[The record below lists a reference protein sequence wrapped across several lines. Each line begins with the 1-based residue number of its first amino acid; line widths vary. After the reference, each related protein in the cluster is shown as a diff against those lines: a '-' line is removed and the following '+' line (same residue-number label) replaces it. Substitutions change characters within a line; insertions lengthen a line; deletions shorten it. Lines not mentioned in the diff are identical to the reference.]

1 MTVDGNSGGIQMPK
15 HRCLVPF
22 YGPEVIIQDE
32 ESKKEYEVVGRFP
45 LVGPWWAVNVKVKK
59 MGSKYFVQGY
69 PSYFLRT
76 DIEENNQQ
84 VFSLFLKECDVPDFF
99 KQEFF
104 TWLPRQPT
112 LSFRKL
118 EEKLKQFQVSYLEKG
133 KKQGDTKNFDIFQY
147 VLKSF
152 AGKAVLVAM
161 NFPMIME
168 FLPVLLPRHFCCL
181 LEEACWQK
189 ETENNSD
196 ADVEKER
203 FQDDI
208 LTKLNDILK
217 NEPWKLGFSKI
228 TYRELNL
235 SYCEATWAAFCQC
248 KHLLWKIPELQKNAL
263 ILYDR
268 LKKQCREMGHTY
280 EDQDELTRFV
290 SKDMSIE
297 HAWQSLE
304 FLKDQHIVIREKKMV
319 FLPHLYNS
327 EKDIAMYIGDLLSN
341 HSWKLDVDVRQ
352 ILNVNVSETSREI
365 VDIKM
370 NVTQVHEMEYPK
382 ENSPENHDCENSF
395 LKKQVEST
403 SGTRSKAEVD
413 LDQVTAMEKICS
425 NPVTIISGKGGCGK
439 STIVSCLFCHLKQM
453 EKEVEAASKDFEG
466 DLDASEEWNTFSH
479 HWESENTCTKNLLN
493 VLFTAPTGRAASL
506 LSEKTRFPA
515 YTLHQIIYSFKSWK
529 QSQQG
534 LPWKFSTVT
543 ILVVDEGSLVSVHIL
558 SLVLKLLCEHAQL
571 AKLIIL
577 GDTRQL
583 PSIDPG
589 NMLADV
595 FEGLK
600 SKGLS
605 VELRT
610 NHRAESQL
618 IVDNATR
625 ISHRKL
631 PEFDEVLKVSGWNE
645 ELTMPSPEKKFIF
658 IALPSG
664 GGCDNLQTAI
674 KTLLKKGPG
683 LQDARQ
689 SQFIAFRRKQR
700 IDISGQSWILQE
712 PVLWCLVTV
721 QSSLEGKEE
730 DSTAWRNP
738 QNTNAPVSGRCLHP
752 GYLEAQ
758 YQSFKKEEV
767 RYLQTAIK
775 TLLKKGPGLQDAR
788 QSQFIAFRRQDC
800 DLINEL
806 CCQHYSN
813 HLTRVVL
820 SVLNIFK
827 VFNLAQICCMRNIY
841 LKDLLP
847 SRGFSQDPDRNECK
861 SGNPPLAAETI
872 EEGKRLCNGDIFFIA
887 DDVEINKQR
896 LLTISSTY
904 GSTFTVVYKALKK
917 LCHIKHAWAR
927 TIHTFQ
933 GSEEKTVVYVV
944 GNPGRQ
950 HWQHVYTAVT
960 RGRCR
965 VYVIAEEMHLKK
977 AVTNK
982 NIPRKTR
989 LQKYLRET
997 IAEINNHPKQ
1007 TSPLKKSWQN
1017 QELETQ
1023 SVSVNQDAPDPSE
1036 PVTDSIKQEGS
1047 VVLNEE
1053 QTSNSQQISP
1063 YKRQRSLTANLGDV
1077 MKTSL
1082 TNERDSPLVSSRLK
1096 NLTLEHVTPRKLFK
1110 S

>member
-1 MTVDGNSGGIQMPK
+1 MVYQKIWNYGTMEIWNMENMEICSMVSVTIQ
-15 HRCLVPF
+15 
-22 YGPEVIIQDE
+22 EE
-32 ESKKEYEVVGRFP
+32 ESEKEYEVVGRFP
-45 LVGPWWAVNVKVKK
+45 LVGPWWTVNVKVKK

-76 DIEENNQQ
+76 DIEESNQQ
-84 VFSLFLKECDVPDFF
+84 VFSLFLKECGVPDFL

-104 TWLPRQPT
+104 TWLPRQPM

-133 KKQGDTKNFDIFQY
+133 KKQGDTKDFDIFQY

-161 NFPMIME
+161 NFPMVME

-181 LEEACWQK
+181 LEEVCWQK
-189 ETENNSD
+189 DTENNND
-196 ADVEKER
+196 ADGEKEH
-203 FQDDI
+203 FQDDR
-208 LTKLNDILK
+208 LTELNEILK

-235 SYCEATWAAFCQC
+235 SYCEATWAAFHQC
-248 KHLLWKIPELQKNAL
+248 KRLLWKIPELQKNAL

-319 FLPHLYNS
+319 FLPHLYYS
-327 EKDIAMYIGDLLSN
+327 EKDIAMYVGDLLSN
-341 HSWKLDVDVRQ
+341 HTWQLDVDVRQ
-352 ILNVNVSETSREI
+352 ILSVNVCETSREI
-365 VDIKM
+365 TDIKR
-370 NVTQVHEMEYPK
+370 NVTQAHEMEHMK
-382 ENSPENHDCENSF
+382 ENSSGNHDFENSF
-395 LKKQVEST
+395 LKEEVKST
-403 SGTRSKAEVD
+403 SGTQSKAEVD
-413 LDQVTAMEKICS
+413 LDQVIAMEKICS

-439 STIVSCLFCHLKQM
+439 STIVSCLFRHLKQV
-453 EKEVEAASKDFEG
+453 EIEVEAASKDFEG
-466 DLDASEEWNTFSH
+466 DLDVSEEWNTFNH
-479 HWESENTCTKNLLN
+479 HWESETTCTKNLLN

-589 NMLADV
+589 NMLADI

-625 ISHRKL
+625 ISHRKF

-689 SQFIAFRRKQR
+689 SQFIAFRR
-700 IDISGQSWILQE
+700 
-712 PVLWCLVTV
+712 
-721 QSSLEGKEE
+721 
-730 DSTAWRNP
+730 
-738 QNTNAPVSGRCLHP
+738 
-752 GYLEAQ
+752 
-758 YQSFKKEEV
+758 
-767 RYLQTAIK
+767 
-775 TLLKKGPGLQDAR
+775 
-788 QSQFIAFRRQDC
+788 QDC

-813 HLTRVVL
+813 HLTRDHKRRL
-820 SVLNIFK
+820 
-827 VFNLAQICCMRNIY
+827 VFQTDDKICCMRNTY

-847 SRGFSQDPDRNECK
+847 GQSFSKYSDRHECK
-861 SGNPPLAAETI
+861 SGKPALGVETT
-872 EEGKRLCNGDIFFIA
+872 EEGKRLCNGDIFFIT
-887 DDVEINKQR
+887 DDAEVNKQR

-904 GSTFTVVYKALKK
+904 GTTFTVVYKALKK

-965 VYVIAEEMHLKK
+965 VYVIAEELHLKK

-997 IAEINNHPKQ
+997 IAEMNSCPKQ
-1007 TSPLKKSWQN
+1007 ACPPLKKSWQN

-1023 SVSVNQDAPDPSE
+1023 PVSVTQDAPDPSE
-1036 PVTDSIKQEGS
+1036 PVTDLIKQEGS
-1047 VVLNEE
+1047 AVLNEE
-1053 QTSNSQQISP
+1053 QTNNSQQISP
-1063 YKRQRSLTANLGDV
+1063 YKRQRSPRENSEDV

-1082 TNERDSPLVSSRLK
+1082 TTEHDSPLGSSRLK
-1096 NLTLEHVTPRKLFK
+1096 NLTLEHVTARKLFK